1 MAYQLAY
8 VLDMPVIIPNESE
21 ISLSLHDW
29 DFHYKFFQ
37 LMQTDLEDNYG
48 IKAEKKNISYPVYH
62 IQKKT
67 P

>member
-1 MAYQLAY
+1 
-8 VLDMPVIIPNESE
+8 MPVIVPDESE

-37 LMQTDLEDNYG
+37 LMQSDLADNYG
-48 IKAEKKNISYPVYH
+48 IKAEKENISYPVYH